1 MIEFDSDRIENTAKE
16 LIDAIQT
23 PQTIFEEKK
32 NVLLENYQNFYLK
45 KKNI

>member
-32 NVLLENYQNFYLK
+32 MCYWKTTRIFT
-45 KKNI
+45 